1 MNTPTKDERRTGRTC
16 ALLPVVAALALL
28 GCQHTVKVEAP
39 EKPIVINL
47 NVKIEQE
54 VRIKVEED
62 AEKLLETRDD
72 IF

>member
-1 MNTPTKDERRTGRTC
+1 MNTPSKDESRTVRTC

-28 GCQHTVKVEAP
+28 GCQPTVKVEGGD
-39 EKPIVINL
+39 KPIVINL

-62 AEKLLETRDD
+62 AETLLKSRDD